1 MLSEPDQV
9 NSRSQDLVD
18 KAQTNT
24 VDTLD
29 GISAM
34 EPEDFVHWSDRF
46 YIMPVLD
53 FVERDSSNGTN
64 VGTTRE
70 PILVKTAAI
79 PVDETKGTANGT
91 CNAETTLG
99 VVFVVDTTLSM
110 QPYIDRTRKMM
121 EELTIKLQGSKV
133 VDRLSF
139 GLVGYRDKPA
149 LNQDVKYRSQ
159 IFQSLNPNNDPNVF
173 VSQLQKVSAAD
184 QSTKGFS
191 EDGLIGVLTAAE
203 MDWDQYQMRWIIL
216 VTDAGVRDP
225 TVDDSGTKW
234 GLQAVA
240 NKLWNEKHIGLMA
253 LHLATPDAKAKGN
266 VTGAQRQLEHL
277 SRWATTTSAYVRIE
291 DGDIGA
297 FGTVIDTRVDEVIKQ
312 LQLTT
317 AQLQQQAAQGNAVA
331 EIGLAQKLIW
341 LGACN
346 GTNAPDTIEGW
357 IVDKALGT
365 PAAHSG
371 NRYAF
376 EPRILLTRVQM
387 NELAKTLAS
396 IVETAK
402 STLGTPENFFGELA
416 LALGVAVSDA
426 NLINSN
432 VVQGRLAE
440 PVSAINKIGDVLPGY
455 LARLPYRSDF
465 LTLDRSAWA
474 NMAPQQIRP
483 WILRVEA
490 AIDTLRVHYNKQE
503 KELFKLHPAATPGE
517 WVYPVLLSDLP

>member
-1 MLSEPDQV
+1 M
-9 NSRSQDLVD
+9 
-18 KAQTNT
+18 
-24 VDTLD
+24 
-29 GISAM
+29 
-34 EPEDFVHWSDRF
+34 
-46 YIMPVLD
+46 
-53 FVERDSSNGTN
+53 
-64 VGTTRE
+64 
-70 PILVKTAAI
+70 
-79 PVDETKGTANGT
+79 
-91 CNAETTLG
+91 
-99 VVFVVDTTLSM
+99 
-110 QPYIDRTRKMM
+110 
-121 EELTIKLQGSKV
+121 
-133 VDRLSF
+133 
-139 GLVGYRDKPA
+139 
-149 LNQDVKYRSQ
+149 
-159 IFQSLNPNNDPNVF
+159 
-173 VSQLQKVSAAD
+173 
-184 QSTKGFS
+184 
-191 EDGLIGVLTAAE
+191 
-203 MDWDQYQMRWIIL
+203 
-216 VTDAGVRDP
+216 
-225 TVDDSGTKW
+225 
-234 GLQAVA
+234 
-240 NKLWNEKHIGLMA
+240 
-253 LHLATPDAKAKGN
+253 
-266 VTGAQRQLEHL
+266 
-277 SRWATTTSAYVRIE
+277 
-291 DGDIGA
+291 
-297 FGTVIDTRVDEVIKQ
+297 
-312 LQLTT
+312 
-317 AQLQQQAAQGNAVA
+317 A